1 MTVSG
6 YLLFFLP
13 KIASSGSALGSC
25 MIISQVLMSEKNRS
39 NKQQRIVCAMSFI
52 DVLVSSVWFFTNL
65 FIPSFVEEF
74 QWTTGNEASCT
85 AQGFIVQF
93 SISSVIY
100 NAALSYYYVL
110 IIKHNY
116 RDPQLEKIEKWF
128 HLIPLMYG
136 ISTAV
141 VAFCLRVYNFATW
154 DCWIAPPYGEVEGSA
169 VVLPRI
175 LQWCFFF
182 GPLWIAITFSTIN
195 MIRIYAKVKQ
205 VELECAN
212 SNISRERQRLNVQNT
227 KSVATQGRLYVAAFI
242 VTWIFP
248 TISRVIQ
255 LCGGTVPLWLVV
267 CSGTF
272 IPSQG
277 IFNALVYFRLRFKR
291 CSEQYNTRSKLWV
304 VRRIILLTL
313 CPCWQSERYNMND
326 GRDVEP
332 SFRPSASVE
341 EALSASSRSSN
352 SLSRASSG
360 QGWNGRLSEGWSGLS
375 YPSKNSDPS
384 FVVSETSLTEQD
396 EFDSSNYMETPA
408 EPRRYYQ
415 RSRIILNSKV
425 NSNATVPNADV
436 HDQDH
441 DPDTFQETNS
451 DLEEQIQNTIVNERD
466 THEFLIRSFM
476 TDLGTIQEGSTA
488 SAADEEI
495 ESLASQTSK
504 TSLA

>member
-1 MTVSG
+1 
-6 YLLFFLP
+6 
-13 KIASSGSALGSC
+13 

-39 NKQQRIVCAMSFI
+39 NKQQRIVCAMSCI

-110 IIKHNY
+110 IIKFNY
-116 RDPQLEKIEKWF
+116 RAPQLAKIEKWF
-128 HLIPLMYG
+128 HLVPLLFG

-169 VVLPRI
+169 VTVPRI

-182 GPLWIAITFSTIN
+182 GPLWIAIFFSASN
-195 MIRIYAKVKQ
+195 MVSVYTKVKQ
-205 VELECAN
+205 VELECAR
-212 SNISRERQRLNVQNT
+212 SNISRERQLMNVENT

-248 TISRVIQ
+248 TIARVIQ
-255 LCGGTVPLWLVV
+255 VCGGTVPLWIIV

-291 CSEQYNTRSKLWV
+291 CSQQYCTRSKLWV

-332 SFRPSASVE
+332 SFRPSASIE
-341 EALSASSRSSN
+341 EVISQSRPSSN
-352 SLSRASSG
+352 SLSRNNSS

-375 YPSKNSDPS
+375 YPSQKSDPS
-384 FVVSETSLTEQD
+384 FVVSETSVTEQD
-396 EFDSSNYMETPA
+396 DSDISNYMENDT

-415 RSRIILNSKV
+415 RSRIIQ
-425 NSNATVPNADV
+425 NAGVS
-436 HDQDH
+436 DQDH
-441 DPDTFQETNS
+441 DHDSDPDTSQETKETINI
-451 DLEEQIQNTIVNERD
+451 DEEEQIQNTIANERD
-466 THEFLIRSFM
+466 TQQFLMRSFM
-476 TDLGTIQEGSTA
+476 TDLGTIEEGSTV
-488 SAADEEI
+488 SAVDEEN
-495 ESLASQTSK
+495 ESLESQESIS
-504 TSLA
+504 SLA